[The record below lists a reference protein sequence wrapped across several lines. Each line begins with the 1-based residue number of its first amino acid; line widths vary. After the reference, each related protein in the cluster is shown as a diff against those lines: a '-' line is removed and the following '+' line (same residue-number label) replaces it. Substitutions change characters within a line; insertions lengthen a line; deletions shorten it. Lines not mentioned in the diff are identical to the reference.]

1 MDGGEREC
9 METESMSRDP
19 EYILAR
25 RVLLDALSAL
35 GPQREAVVLVG
46 AQAIYLQ
53 VGEADLAVPVM
64 TTDGD
69 LTLDPRRL
77 GDVPLVGAAMLEGG
91 FKRLRQPGAWQGRD
105 GVQIDLMVPEA
116 LSGRPGHRGAALG
129 VHGHSAARQAKGL
142 EATLVDKE
150 IRAVASFEAD
160 DIRVFEIAVAGP
172 AALLVAKLVKIS
184 ERVGT
189 ARIEDKDA
197 LDVLRLLRGTD
208 TTVLAGR
215 LAGLRADPIAGAV
228 TNEALSQLAP
238 LFGKPLSIGCGMAA
252 RAAWPVISG
261 EEITASCVALVADLF
276 AALDVG

>member
-1 MDGGEREC
+1 
-9 METESMSRDP
+9 MSP
-19 EYILAR
+19 ELEYILAR

-53 VGEADLAVPVM
+53 VGEADLAVPAM

-77 GDVPLVGAAMLEGG
+77 GDVPLVSAAMLEGG
-91 FKRLRQPGAWQGRD
+91 FQPLKQPGAWQGRN

-116 LSGRPGHRGAALG
+116 LSGRPGHRGADLG
-129 VHGHSAARQAKGL
+129 VHGHSAARQTKGL
-142 EATLVDKE
+142 EATVVDND

-160 DIRVFEIAVAGP
+160 DMRVFEIAVAGP

-189 ARIEDKDA
+189 PRLEDKDG

-208 TTVLAGR
+208 TIALARR
-215 LAGLRADPIAGAV
+215 LAELRTDPIAGDV
-228 TNEALSQLAP
+228 TKEALSQFPL
-238 LFGKPLSIGCGMAA
+238 LFGKPRSIGCEMAA
-252 RAAWPVISG
+252 RAAWPVVSG
-261 EEITASCVALVADLF
+261 EVIMASCVTLTADLI
-276 AALDVG
+276 AALDVA

>member
-1 MDGGEREC
+1 
-9 METESMSRDP
+9 MSPDR

-25 RVLLDALSAL
+25 GVLLDALSAL
-35 GPQREAVVLVG
+35 GAHRDAVVLVG

-69 LTLDPRRL
+69 ITLDPRRL
-77 GDVPLVGAAMLEGG
+77 GDAPMVGAAMLEGG
-91 FKRLRQPGAWQGRD
+91 FTPLRQPGAWQGRG

-116 LSGRPGHRGAALG
+116 LSGRPGRRGADLG
-129 VHGHSAARQAKGL
+129 VHGHSAARQTKGL

-150 IRAVASFEAD
+150 IREIASIAAD

-189 ARIEDKDA
+189 SRLEDKDA

-208 TTVLAGR
+208 TSVLASR
-215 LAGLRADPIAGAV
+215 LADLRAHPMAGAV

-238 LFGKPLSIGCGMAA
+238 LFGQPLSIGCSMAA

-261 EEITASCVALVADLF
+261 EEITASCVALVADLV
-276 AALDVG
+276 AALDMG

>member
-1 MDGGEREC
+1 
-9 METESMSRDP
+9 MSTDR

-25 RVLLDALSAL
+25 SVLLDALSAL
-35 GPQREAVVLVG
+35 GFQREAVVLVG
-46 AQAIYLQ
+46 AQAIYLR

-77 GDVPLVGAAMLEGG
+77 GDVPLIGAAMLEGG
-91 FKRLRQPGAWQGRD
+91 FKPLSQPGAWQGRN

-116 LSGRPGHRGAALG
+116 LSGRSGHRGADLG
-129 VHGHSAARQAKGL
+129 VHGNSAARQTKGL

-150 IRAVASFEAD
+150 IRAVASLEAD

-189 ARIEDKDA
+189 SRLEDKDA

-208 TTVLAGR
+208 TTALAGR
-215 LAGLRADPIAGAV
+215 LADLRADPIAGAV
-228 TNEALSQLAP
+228 TNEALFQLAP
-238 LFGKPLSIGCGMAA
+238 LFGAPHSIGCGMAA

-261 EEITASCVALVADLF
+261 EEITASCVALVADLV